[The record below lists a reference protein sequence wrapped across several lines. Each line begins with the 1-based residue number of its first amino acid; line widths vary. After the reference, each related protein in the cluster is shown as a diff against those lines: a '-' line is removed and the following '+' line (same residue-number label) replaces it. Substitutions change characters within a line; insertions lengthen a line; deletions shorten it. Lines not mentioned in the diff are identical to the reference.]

1 MKSLRQRGAATD
13 EMSRIV
19 FLPGVGGDFL
29 MLAAKEGCICAKSAH
44 APRRATRSPA
54 VEGRVER

>member
-44 APRRATRSPA
+44 PPAAGHALTGSGRPR
-54 VEGRVER
+54 